1 MHEYLELDTMV
12 KRGSCYLSFKH
23 HTTKVKNKTTKDGM
37 STIIKMRR

>member
-1 MHEYLELDTMV
+1 MHENLELGTTV
-12 KRGSCYLSFKH
+12 KRGSIYLSFRH